1 MEDIN
6 FWEWLKKRSEI
17 NKEQQKELVLE
28 MPNNSLKKE
37 KETIINVTEPTRGFA
52 IVDFNILE
60 TNDND

>member
-37 KETIINVTEPTRGFA
+37 KETIINTTEPTRGFA

>member
-37 KETIINVTEPTRGFA
+37 KETIINATEPTRGFA
-52 IVDFNILE
+52 IVNFNILE